1 MVLSYTPYPPTKEMS
16 MVTTTYTVKVPSLV
30 KRLGLG
36 AMDLVRLTGIA
47 VNSAYQ
53 AVDPERCQKTSLD
66 TCWKIYVGLREAG
79 QEIKDNGSVRVIA
92 WHDVVEI

>member
-1 MVLSYTPYPPTKEMS
+1 
-16 MVTTTYTVKVPSLV
+16 MVTTTYTVKVPGLV

-53 AVDPERCQKTSLD
+53 AVDPDRCQKTSLD
-66 TCWKIYVGLREAG
+66 TCWKIYTGLREAG
-79 QEIKDNGSVRVIA
+79 QEISDGGAVRSIA
-92 WHDVVEI
+92 WSDIVEI